1 MNIYLEDLTLLYMK
15 TLRKIKIYT
24 AFALL
29 IAMLIFSIWD
39 GCQSKNEA
47 RDFGNQMAEYNV
59 KEQGF
64 IVTISRQGKKIT
76 RQTQIIV
83 TNKQA
88 IQQGLIE
95 NTRLKKIKSQVKI
108 ITRVKIEKEFIPF
121 NDYDIFDDTWD
132 EENLIVVPKPF
143 GILNEWYWIGGKIVK
158 KGIEIDSIQFFNRM
172 TITIGDKRLK
182 GFKNILK
189 RRIPTV
195 EIVNESPYV
204 SVEGLQNVVIKKKPK
219 KWFETTGFKVLVGF
233 GLGIYTAKNFN

>member
-1 MNIYLEDLTLLYMK
+1 MNTCLNDLTLLYMK

-39 GCQSKNEA
+39 GCQSKKEA

-64 IVTISRQGKKIT
+64 IVTINRQGKKIT

-132 EENLIVVPKPF
+132 EEKLIIVPKPF
-143 GILNEWYWIGGKIVK
+143 EMTSQWYWIGGRIVK

-172 TITIGDKRLK
+172 TITIGDRKQK
-182 GFKNILK
+182 GFKNIFK

-204 SVEGLQNVVIKKKPK
+204 NVEGLQNVVIKKRRKR
-219 KWFETTGFKVLVGF
+219 WYETTGFKVGVGVV
-233 GLGIYTAKNFN
+233 LGGYVVTKLN

>member
-1 MNIYLEDLTLLYMK
+1 MNTYLNDLTLLYMK
-15 TLRKIKIYT
+15 TLRKINIYVIL
-24 AFALL
+24 ALL
-29 IAMLIFSIWD
+29 IIVIGFLVWD
-39 GCQSKNEA
+39 GCQSKREA

-64 IVTISRQGKKIT
+64 ITTIDRQGKKIT

-83 TNKQA
+83 TKKQA

-132 EENLIVVPKPF
+132 EEKLISVPKPF
-143 GILNEWYWIGGKIVK
+143 KMTNEWYWMGGTIVK
-158 KGIEIDSIQFFNRM
+158 KGIEIDSIQFFNKM

-182 GFKNILK
+182 GFKNIFK

-195 EIVNESPYV
+195 EIVNQSPYV
-204 SVEGLQNVVIKKKPK
+204 NVEGLENVVIKKRRKR
-219 KWFETTGFKVLVGF
+219 WYQTTGFKMLVGF
-233 GLGIYTAKNFN
+233 GIGVYTATKL

>member
-1 MNIYLEDLTLLYMK
+1 MK
-15 TLRKIKIYT
+15 KIKTYT

-29 IAMLIFSIWD
+29 IAMLCFSVWD
-39 GCQSKNEA
+39 GCQSKKEA
-47 RDFGNQMAEYNV
+47 RDFGNQMSEYNV

-64 IVTISRQGKKIT
+64 ITTINRQGKKIT
-76 RQTQIIV
+76 RQNQIIL

-108 ITRVKIEKEFIPF
+108 RTTTRIDTIFIPF

-132 EENLIVVPKPF
+132 KEKIISVPKPF
-143 GILNEWYWIGGKIVK
+143 KMLNEWYRMGGRIVK

-172 TITIGDKRLK
+172 TITIGDKKLK
-182 GFKNILK
+182 GLRNVFK
-189 RRIPTV
+189 RRTPTV

-204 SVEGLQNVVIKKKPK
+204 SVEGLQNVVIKKRRKR
-219 KWFETTGFKVLVGF
+219 WYETTGFKVLVGF
-233 GLGIYTAKNFN
+233 GLGIYTATKLN

>member
-1 MNIYLEDLTLLYMK
+1 MIGFLV
-15 TLRKIKIYT
+15 
-24 AFALL
+24 
-29 IAMLIFSIWD
+29 WD
-39 GCQSKNEA
+39 GCQSRSELK
-47 RDFGNQMAEYNV
+47 DFGNQMAEYNV

-76 RQTQIIV
+76 RQTQIIL
-83 TNKQA
+83 TKNQA
-88 IQQGLIE
+88 IQQGLIA
-95 NTRLKKIKSQVKI
+95 NTRLKKIKSQVNI

-143 GILNEWYWIGGKIVK
+143 KMTNEWYWIGGRIVK
-158 KGIEIDSIQFFNRM
+158 KGIEIDSIQFFNKM
-172 TITIGDKRLK
+172 TITIGDRKPK

-204 SVEGLQNVVIKKKPK
+204 SIEGLQNVFIKKKPK
-219 KWFETTGFKVLVGF
+219 KWFQTTGFKVLVGF
-233 GLGIYTAKNFN
+233 GLGIYTAKKLN

>member
-1 MNIYLEDLTLLYMK
+1 MK
-15 TLRKIKIYT
+15 ILSKIKKILRKIKTYMI
-24 AFALL
+24 FALL
-29 IAMLIFSIWD
+29 IVVVGLLVWD
-39 GCQSKNEA
+39 SCNRRKQASDLES
-47 RDFGNQMAEYNV
+47 QMAKYNV

-76 RQTQIIV
+76 RQNQIIL
-83 TNKQA
+83 TNNQA
-88 IQQGLIE
+88 IQQGLIA

-132 EENLIVVPKPF
+132 EQKLISVPKPF
-143 GILNEWYWIGGKIVK
+143 KMLNEWYWIGGRIVK
-158 KGIEIDSIQFFNRM
+158 KGVEIDSIQFFNKM
-172 TITIGDKRLK
+172 TITVGDRKPK

-219 KWFETTGFKVLVGF
+219 KWYQTTGFKVLVGF
-233 GLGIYTAKNFN
+233 GLGIYATTKIAQ

>member
-1 MNIYLEDLTLLYMK
+1 MK
-15 TLRKIKIYT
+15 KIKTYT
-24 AFALL
+24 IFFLL
-29 IAMLIFSIWD
+29 IAVIGFLVWD
-39 GCQSKNEA
+39 GCQSKKEA
-47 RDFGNQMAEYNV
+47 KDFGNQMAEYNV

-64 IVTISRQGKKIT
+64 ITTIDRQGKKIT
-76 RQTQIIV
+76 RQTQIIL
-83 TNKQA
+83 TKNQA

-121 NDYDIFDDTWD
+121 NDYDLFDDTWD

-143 GILNEWYWIGGKIVK
+143 KMLNEWYIIGGKIVK

-172 TITIGDKRLK
+172 TITIGDKKPK
-182 GFKNILK
+182 GFKNIFK

-195 EIVNESPYV
+195 EIINESPYV

-219 KWFETTGFKVLVGF
+219 KWFQTTGFKVLVGF
-233 GLGIYTAKNFN
+233 GLGIYTAKKL

>member
-1 MNIYLEDLTLLYMK
+1 MIGFLV
-15 TLRKIKIYT
+15 
-24 AFALL
+24 
-29 IAMLIFSIWD
+29 WD
-39 GCQSKNEA
+39 GCQSRSELK
-47 RDFGNQMAEYNV
+47 DFGNQMAEYNV

-76 RQTQIIV
+76 RQTQIIL
-83 TNKQA
+83 TKNQA
-88 IQQGLIE
+88 IQQGLIA
-95 NTRLKKIKSQVKI
+95 NTRLKKIKSQVNI

-143 GILNEWYWIGGKIVK
+143 KMTNEWYWIGGRIVK
-158 KGIEIDSIQFFNRM
+158 KGIEIDSIQFFNKM
-172 TITIGDKRLK
+172 TITIGDRKPK

-204 SVEGLQNVVIKKKPK
+204 SIEGLQNVVIKKKPK
-219 KWFETTGFKVLVGF
+219 KWFQTTGFKVLVGF
-233 GLGIYTAKNFN
+233 GLGIYTAKKLN

>member
-1 MNIYLEDLTLLYMK
+1 MKEQEKKGIKKWKVYAIVIVSFIMIGFLT
-15 TLRKIKIYT
+15 
-24 AFALL
+24 
-29 IAMLIFSIWD
+29 WD
-39 GCQSKNEA
+39 GCQSRSELK
-47 RDFGNQMAEYNV
+47 DFGNQMAEYNV

-64 IVTISRQGKKIT
+64 ITTIDRQGKKIT
-76 RQTQIIV
+76 RQNQIIL
-83 TNKQA
+83 TKNQA

-95 NTRLKKIKSQVKI
+95 NTRLKKIKSQVQI

-143 GILNEWYWIGGKIVK
+143 KMLNEWYWIGGKIVK

-172 TITIGDKRLK
+172 TITIGDKKRK

-195 EIVNESPYV
+195 EIVNESPNV
-204 SVEGLQNVVIKKKPK
+204 SVEGLQNVVIKKIRKR
-219 KWFETTGFKVLVGF
+219 WYQTTGFKVLVGF
-233 GLGIYTAKNFN
+233 GLGIYTATKL